1 MKKNTN
7 RLEASVTVYLALVFT
22 IILSFLLL
30 ILEGARQNAI
40 RLKLEC
46 AMDLS
51 LTSIFAEYNRQLLE
65 QYDLFFI
72 DTSYG
77 QPGASVEN
85 TGEHL
90 KSYLED
96 NFAVGEETA
105 GLSKDLLGLSAEEV
119 CVLDY
124 SLASDEGG
132 ALIKRQAVSYMKD
145 LYGVSYLEKLQRE
158 LDSIEE
164 KGLLTRDITGERMAN
179 QSAIDSFEIP
189 PKQVGE
195 DEWEEVEL
203 NNPAD
208 GVNAT
213 RGVLALVMNADDRLS
228 SSGVNLSNYL
238 SHRTCNQGSGLGDRE
253 GCSTADEF
261 IFNEYLIKKCGC
273 YTAPKESGALQYQLE
288 YILAGKDNDVENLK
302 AIVNRLLLLREA
314 ANVVYLFSDSAKMA
328 EAEALALSVT
338 SAIALPELAEL
349 VKISLIFAWGY
360 AESVYDVRSLLQGG
374 KIPLVKTSDT
384 WHYSISGML
393 NFAADTETA
402 AETGE
407 GITYEEYLRIFL
419 ALEDAETKTSRAMDV
434 MEMDIRK
441 CAGNAYFR
449 LDTCVDYIQA
459 EAFASSG
466 YGYQYSITR
475 SYCYY

>member
-1 MKKNTN
+1 MKKEN
-7 RLEASVTVYLALVFT
+7 RTEASVTVYLALVFT
-22 IILSFLLL
+22 VILSLLLL
-30 ILEGARQNAI
+30 IVEGARQNAI
-40 RLKLEC
+40 RLKLES

-77 QPGASVEN
+77 QPGASLEN
-85 TGEHL
+85 TKAHL

-96 NFAVGEETA
+96 NFAAGNETVGVT
-105 GLSKDLLGLSAEEV
+105 KDLLNLHAGEIN
-119 CVLDY
+119 VLDY

-145 LYGVSYLEKLQRE
+145 LYGISYLDELQRQVHTIQQE
-158 LDSIEE
+158 
-164 KGLLTRDITGERMAN
+164 GLLTRDITGERMAN

-208 GVNAT
+208 GVNAA
-213 RGVLALVMNADDRLS
+213 RGILTLVIDTDDELS
-228 SSGVNLSNYL
+228 TSGVNLSNYI
-238 SHRTCNQGSGLGDRE
+238 SQRTCNQGSGLAERE
-253 GCSTADEF
+253 ENGLTDEL

-273 YTAPKESGALQYQLE
+273 YTNPKETGALQYQLE
-288 YILAGKDNDVENLK
+288 YILTGKDSDVENLK
-302 AIVNRLLLLREA
+302 AVVNRLLLLRET

-360 AESVYDVRSLLQGG
+360 AESVYDVRTLLKGG
-374 KIPLVKTSDT
+374 RIPLMKTGDT

-393 NFAADTETA
+393 DFAADTATA
-402 AETGE
+402 PEGGE
-407 GITYEEYLRIFL
+407 GVSYEEYLRMFL
-419 ALEDAETKTSRAMDV
+419 ALENTETKTYRAMDV
-434 MEMDIRK
+434 IEMDIRK
-441 CAGNAYFR
+441 CEGNAYFR

-459 EAFASSG
+459 EAFADSG
-466 YGYQYSITR
+466 YGYHYSITR
-475 SYCYY
+475 SYFYY